1 MHDAV
6 QIALI
11 GASGVTFA
19 VIKDVWVRVRT
30 EAVEKA
36 IRFEQHAQEVFA
48 AAAAV
53 GVVAELAEVTED
65 RDRLRFTTI
74 ALPEFLIQQI
84 KELQEEK
91 CALEKANCALAAG
104 KLTAEM
110 RAYDLEEQKRR
121 QQDDSPKQPE
131 GRNTDHI

>member
-91 CALEKANCALAAG
+91 CALEKANCAL
-104 KLTAEM
+104 EM

-131 GRNTDHI
+131 GRDADHC